1 MDGNPSYIEAQQS
14 LSLQLELWANNSGQS
29 SYLTNLAVS
38 VDVEDTGYFCLEV
51 QWLLSLLCYEERKD
65 RKQ

>member
-14 LSLQLELWANNSGQS
+14 PSLPLELSANNSGQS

>member
-14 LSLQLELWANNSGQS
+14 LSLQLELWANNSRQS